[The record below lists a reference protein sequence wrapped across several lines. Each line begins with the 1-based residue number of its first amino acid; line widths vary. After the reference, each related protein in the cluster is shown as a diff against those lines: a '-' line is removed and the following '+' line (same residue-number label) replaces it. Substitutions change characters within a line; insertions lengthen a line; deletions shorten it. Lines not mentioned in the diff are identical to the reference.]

1 MLGYADSR
9 WIFLRPALSPCI
21 YTEFRYRKLGG
32 KWVDRPTMP
41 STYHKWA
48 MLDNQ
53 LEKGFELKGG
63 MMGGVSIQR
72 LLGKVS
78 TAGSCKTPNT
88 IRPPICC
95 CNNCACAVAII
106 LDLLTLFNLD

>member
-1 MLGYADSR
+1 M
-9 WIFLRPALSPCI
+9 ALSSCI

-41 STYHKWA
+41 STYHNWA

-63 MMGGVSIQR
+63 MMGGMMGGVLIQR

-78 TAGSCKTPNT
+78 TAGT
-88 IRPPICC
+88 
-95 CNNCACAVAII
+95 
-106 LDLLTLFNLD
+106 

>member
-1 MLGYADSR
+1 M
-9 WIFLRPALSPCI
+9 

-41 STYHKWA
+41 STYHNWA

-78 TAGSCKTPNT
+78 TAGSCKTPSTVT
-88 IRPPICC
+88 IKPPKCY
-95 CNNCACAVAII
+95 CNNCVCAIAII
-106 LDLLTLFNLD
+106 LDLLKALYQHIVAKNRNRDV